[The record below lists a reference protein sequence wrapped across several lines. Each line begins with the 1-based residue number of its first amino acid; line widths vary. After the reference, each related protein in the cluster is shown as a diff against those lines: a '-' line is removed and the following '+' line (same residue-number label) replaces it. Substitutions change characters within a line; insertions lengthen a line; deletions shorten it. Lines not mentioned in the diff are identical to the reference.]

1 MDEFSNIAKFKE
13 TRIELTD
20 EVINILVSEREK
32 ANLTARLL
40 SKRLRKSPSFINSIE
55 SKKVKTIKPYIF
67 FIILREIHKSKKPQ
81 DFLQYLKDKNYTHYF
96 FDEDIDVSKSNTFAI
111 NNEKDVNDDNSELN
125 DLDDYFVQK
134 NIRSI
139 YGTLQRI
146 ERHNMKNSKKIINN
160 INSLIHD
167 NFGLNLLGN
176 IPFSLLVNDL
186 NEEQKKI
193 LFTNIA
199 KSITTSLYSF
209 KENEDEIKEGDE

>member
-32 ANLTARLL
+32 ANLTARML

-67 FIILREIHKSKKPQ
+67 FVILREIHRNQDSKI
-81 DFLQYLKDKNYTHYF
+81 FLQYLKDKNYMHYF
-96 FDEDIDVSKSNTFAI
+96 FDEEIDISKTNKFAI
-111 NNEKDVNDDNSELN
+111 KNKKDDTDDDSELN
-125 DLDDYFVQK
+125 NLNDYFVQK
-134 NIRSI
+134 NISSI
-139 YGTLQRI
+139 YGTLQRM

-176 IPFSLLVNDL
+176 IPFSLLVDDL

-209 KENEDEIKEGDE
+209 KENEDEKKEEDE